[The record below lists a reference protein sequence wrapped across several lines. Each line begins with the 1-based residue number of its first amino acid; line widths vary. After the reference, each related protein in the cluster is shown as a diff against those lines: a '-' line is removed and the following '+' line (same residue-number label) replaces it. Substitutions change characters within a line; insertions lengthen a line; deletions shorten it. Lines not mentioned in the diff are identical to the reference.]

1 MRSLGRHLVL
11 EFYDC
16 KANFL
21 SSPSKVEEVLVG
33 AAKAAKTQII
43 KTVFHHFNPHGVSGV
58 VVIAESH
65 LAIHTWPEYSF
76 ASIDIYTCGQ
86 EVDPWKAY
94 HFLKDKFKTKNTTAM
109 ELKRGI
115 LDLPEE
121 KILHK
126 PKK

>member
-1 MRSLGRHLVL
+1 MKSLGRHLLL

-16 KANFL
+16 GVDFL
-21 SSPSKVEEVLVG
+21 NNPAKVEKVLVA
-33 AAKAAKTQII
+33 AAKAAQTQII
-43 KTVFHHFNPHGVSGV
+43 KTVFHRFNPYGVSGV

-65 LAIHTWPEYSF
+65 LAIHTWPEYKF
-76 ASIDIYTCGQ
+76 ASIDIYTCGW

-94 HFLKDKFKTKNTTAM
+94 HFLKEKFKTKTVTVM

-115 LDLPEE
+115 LNLPEE
-121 KILHK
+121 QILHK

>member
-21 SSPSKVEEVLVG
+21 SNPSKVEDVLVG

-65 LAIHTWPEYSF
+65 LAIHTWPEYNF
-76 ASIDIYTCGQ
+76 ASIDIYTCGL

-94 HFLKDKFKTKNTTAM
+94 HFLREKFKSKNATVM

-115 LDLPEE
+115 LNLPEE